1 MTKFQTS
8 QVVDGVHGM
17 IFPRDEPDGL
27 LRALS
32 LLTSKGKL
40 SNFAHTIGSSG
51 RLLAKNMLASE
62 CIADYAN
69 LLENVLAFP
78 SDALLPSQI
87 SEPKQAWEWNLF
99 RGEIEQKSG
108 DIMNL
113 DPKDTYLSKS
123 SIVYD
128 LEEDMANPILLKN
141 VSQSESDILV
151 EDIPTELDW
160 DILTEIESSEEVAR
174 LEMEEV
180 LSFFTSITFSWFN
193 IPTPQSPTKNTP
205 FSCALL

>member
-1 MTKFQTS
+1 
-8 QVVDGVHGM
+8 M
-17 IFPRDEPDGL
+17 IFPRDEPGGL
-27 LRALS
+27 MRAFS
-32 LLTSKGKL
+32 PLTSKGKL

-62 CIADYAN
+62 CIAGYAN

-99 RGEIEQKSG
+99 RREIEQKSG
-108 DIMNL
+108 GMMNL

-128 LEEDMANPILLKN
+128 LEEDMADPILHKN

-160 DILTEIESSEEVAR
+160 DILTEIESSEEVER

-180 LSFFTSITFSWFN
+180 SSFFTSVTFSWSN